1 MKQYKVIAIMGA
13 AGVGKDTI
21 LKCVLNLNTEL
32 HGIVSHTTRPR
43 RENELYG
50 VDYYYIS
57 KENFQTKIE
66 NNEMIEYTI
75 FNNWYYGTSFSALKE
90 DKINVGVFNPA
101 GVRALMSNP
110 DIDLIIYH
118 VRAADKVRL
127 LRQLKRETN
136 PNVDEIIRRYHTDKA
151 DFSYTN
157 ILDIPATILW
167 NDNEQELVYSVQ
179 TILNGVKKVQFLTDN
194 FHI

>member
-21 LKCVLNLNTEL
+21 LKCVLNLNNEL
-32 HGIVSHTTRPR
+32 HGIVSHTTRPK
-43 RENELYG
+43 RENEAYG
-50 VDYYYIS
+50 VDYYYVS

-75 FNNWYYGTSFSALKE
+75 FNDWYYGTSFSALRE

-101 GVRALMSNP
+101 GVRSLMENP
-110 DIDLIIYH
+110 DIDLIVYH
-118 VRAADKVRL
+118 VRAADNVRL

-136 PNVDEIIRRYHTDKA
+136 PNVDEIIRRYNTDKA
-151 DFSYTN
+151 DFSYSN
-157 ILDIPATILW
+157 LLDIPALVIW
-167 NDNEQELVYSVQ
+167 NDNEQDLVYSVQ
-179 TILNGVKKVQFLTDN
+179 TILNGAKKVQFLTDN

>member
-21 LKCVLNLNTEL
+21 LKCVLNLNPSL
-32 HGIVSHTTRPR
+32 HGIISHTTRPK
-43 RENELYG
+43 RENEVYG
-50 VDYYYIS
+50 VDYFYVS

-66 NNEMIEYTI
+66 NNEMIEYTN
-75 FNNWYYGTSFSALKE
+75 FNGWYYGTSFSVLRE
-90 DKINVGVFNPA
+90 DRINVGVFNPD
-101 GVRALMSNP
+101 GVRSLMKNP

-118 VRAADKVRL
+118 VRAGDNVRL

-136 PNVDEIIRRYHTDKA
+136 PNIDEIIRRYNTDKA
-151 DFSYTN
+151 DFSYSN

-167 NDNEQELVYSVQ
+167 NDNEQDLVYSVH
-179 TILNGVKKVQFLTDN
+179 TILNGAKKFN
-194 FHI
+194 F